1 MKSYYT
7 LVIFIIGCSF
17 FASCKKQYS
26 CQCSTTFDE
35 PGYYPY
41 TVSSNEPI
49 DSKTTKKRAEQICS
63 HSENQLHKNTLNY
76 KDGSETVTTS
86 CAVK

>member
-1 MKSYYT
+1 MKALSA

-17 FASCKKQYS
+17 FVSCKKQYS
-26 CQCSTTFDE
+26 CICTTTFDK

-41 TVSSNEPI
+41 TVSSKEPI
-49 DSKTTKKRAEQICS
+49 NSKTTRKRAEEICT
-63 HSENQLHKNTLNY
+63 HSEKQLYKNTLDY
-76 KDGSETVTTS
+76 KSGSETVTTS